1 MNWGDYLY
9 YSEGKLYWLHRSKN
23 GACQPGKEA
32 GYMQPTDGRWV
43 VGLNGRTYKRARIVW
58 EMLRGPI
65 PKGAVI
71 DHINRVRSDDR
82 IENLRAV
89 DVLTNNKNKT
99 VDRRNQSG
107 VSGVRWDPIRG
118 KWEASIGRTRL
129 GRFLS
134 KEAAI
139 SARLNA
145 EQVQGYL
152 RSGECIK

>member
-1 MNWGDYLY
+1 MEINWGDYLY
-9 YSEGKLYWLHRSKN
+9 YDDGKLYWVRRSKN

-43 VGLNGRTYKRARIVW
+43 IGLNGRTHKRARIVW
-58 EMLRGPI
+58 EMFHGPI
-65 PKGAVI
+65 PKDTVI
-71 DHINRVRSDDR
+71 DHINRVRVDDR

-89 DVLTNNKNKT
+89 DVPTNNKNKT

-118 KWEASIGRTRL
+118 KCEANIGRTRL
-129 GRFLS
+129 GRFTS
-134 KEAAI
+134 KAEAI

-145 EQVQGYL
+145 EQSHGYL
-152 RSGECIK
+152 RSS